1 MSLLDFL
8 IIWSIISTSLLAG
21 ALVNLIGSKK
31 YIETFDW
38 EKEKHNFFPYN
49 WPDSPRERKERE
61 TFQNMERMQ
70 RQLWYKEFFK
80 D

>member
-1 MSLLDFL
+1 MSIHTFL
-8 IIWSIISTSLLAG
+8 ILWAFISIP
-21 ALVNLIGSKK
+21 LILGLFIHLYESGK

-38 EKEKHNFFPYN
+38 EKEKHHFFPYN
-49 WPDSPRERKERE
+49 WPDSATERRKAEKIE
-61 TFQNMERMQ
+61 SIERMQ